1 MKYFRWILL
10 LIFSLGALAAQA
22 QQEESDHV
30 RVRVETLSG
39 GWRGDISD
47 FGVFYGSQPMFK
59 DRDGYYHCLKNRVY
73 NVRPLRRTKATRS
86 GYYRVDC
93 SARFFR
99 PTPRH
104 DFQAGATENDL
115 SFPIEFRAF
124 DVQENRPVE
133 IKISFFFD

>member
-1 MKYFRWILL
+1 MKHFRCFLL
-10 LIFSLGALAAQA
+10 LALFLGALGAQA
-22 QQEESDHV
+22 QQEEPDYV
-30 RVRVETLSG
+30 RVRVETHSG
-39 GWRGDISD
+39 GWRGDIGE
-47 FGVFYGSQPMFK
+47 FGVFYGYQPMFK
-59 DRDGYYHCLKNRVY
+59 DREGYYHCQKNRVY